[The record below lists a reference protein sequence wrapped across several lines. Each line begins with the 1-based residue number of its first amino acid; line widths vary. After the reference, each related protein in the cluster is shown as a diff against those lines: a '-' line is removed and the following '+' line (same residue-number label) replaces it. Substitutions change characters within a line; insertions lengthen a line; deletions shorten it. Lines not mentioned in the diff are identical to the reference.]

1 MTETR
6 NPIDETDRA
15 NFHEVG
21 VPGATIGIGSM
32 RLQEIE
38 EGEREVGIIDEMIMR
53 TAVVDGDCKEWWSLR
68 EKVSPVQSR
77 CHEGHALLASKRAG
91 GGL

>member
-21 VPGATIGIGSM
+21 VPGVTIGIGSIY
-32 RLQEIE
+32 LQESFE

-53 TAVVDGDCKEWWSLR
+53 TAAADGNCKEW
-68 EKVSPVQSR
+68 
-77 CHEGHALLASKRAG
+77 
-91 GGL
+91 